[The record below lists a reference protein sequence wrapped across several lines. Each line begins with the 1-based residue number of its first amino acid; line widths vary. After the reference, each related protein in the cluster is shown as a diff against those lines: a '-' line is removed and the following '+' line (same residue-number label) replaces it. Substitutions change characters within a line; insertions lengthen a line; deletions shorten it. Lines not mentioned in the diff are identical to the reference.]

1 MFNFLLPY
9 WTQVYSSDLKNRL
22 GLCNENYQLMPN
34 TITTASKLTCMIFLK
49 TVVLG
54 GIVIPINAGDL
65 NPASRSLQ
73 ESGEDSVC
81 KLNKSP
87 KM

>member
-1 MFNFLLPY
+1 MFNYLLPY

-22 GLCNENYQLMPN
+22 GLCNENYKLMPN

-49 TVVLG
+49 TFFSVVLG
-54 GIVIPINAGDL
+54 GIAGNL
-65 NPASRSLQ
+65 NPASKRLQ
-73 ESGEDSVC
+73 ESGEDAVC

-87 KM
+87 EM